1 MAIDVTRDSLGN
13 MDLLAE
19 GGQGKIYKLTHFRL
33 PDCPGGVVY
42 KEYKDSSKITAG
54 GLTGIVGV
62 RSRMSQ
68 SERDL
73 LDRYAVW
80 PVRTVSKNGS
90 ICGILMPIIPP
101 KFVQTGTKPNGQQM
115 RAEREVQFLFIS
127 PEQAQK
133 LGHGLVNLV
142 QRLRICLEYAR
153 GLEFLASRDVV
164 FGDISAKNALYTYG
178 SGANDIAVVMVD
190 CDAVRVTGNAAAVE
204 QLNSPDWDPPGTE
217 SKHLT
222 KATDVYKFALFVI
235 RVLSPGANASVSRNP
250 KRVESIFDKEGKKL
264 LASSLADNPKSRP
277 SMHEWLS
284 YLERYVQS
292 FPTDTTPA
300 LRTAPAMIATTNPVP
315 NPTKTVPA
323 TATNNPPAKPT
334 DGRKLQ
340 RVGGKWQW
348 VP

>member
-33 PDCPGGVVY
+33 PDCPSGVVY
-42 KEYKDSSKITAG
+42 KEYKDSSKITAA

-62 RSRMSQ
+62 RSRMPQ
-68 SERDL
+68 PERDL

-80 PVRTVSKNGS
+80 PVRTVSKDGS

-101 KFVQTGTKPNGQQM
+101 TYVQTGTRPNGQLM

-127 PEQAQK
+127 PEQARR

-153 GLEFLASRDVV
+153 GLEFLSSREVV
-164 FGDISAKNALYTYG
+164 FGDISAKNALYTIG
-178 SGANDIAVVMVD
+178 PSLADIAVVMVD

-264 LASSLADNPKSRP
+264 LESSLAANSKSRP
-277 SMHEWLS
+277 SMQEWLS
-284 YLERYVQS
+284 YLEKFIQT

-300 LRTAPAMIATTNPVP
+300 LRSAPITAPTN
-315 NPTKTVPA
+315 NITNQTKTAPV
-323 TATNNPPAKPT
+323 TATNNPPSAST
-334 DGRKLQ
+334 DGLKLRK
-340 RVGGKWQW
+340 VGGKWQW